1 MGELELKDFFNIIVR
16 RIWLIIALMCVMMAL
31 SIFITTKISVPQYE
45 TFTTLMLGKPQNN
58 LSAGTQYNPAEIQ
71 TNQMLIGTY
80 SELGRSK
87 AIMGKV
93 NQQLGG
99 IYDYDTLKSKVSINL
114 VNETELIKINV
125 TDSNPRQAAKI
136 ANIMASVFMQEV
148 TKIMRIDNVN
158 IIDYAE
164 VPSYP
169 VSPKPVRAAVIFT
182 IFGALLGIF
191 IAFMMEMLDRT
202 VKSSEDVEKHLELP
216 VLGMI
221 VLVKEK

>member
-1 MGELELKDFFNIIVR
+1 MGELELKDLFNIIVR
-16 RIWLIIALMCVMMAL
+16 RMWLIIALMCLMMAL
-31 SIFITTKISVPQYE
+31 SIFITTKISVPQFE

-58 LSAGTQYNPAEIQ
+58 LSAGTQYNPMEIQ

-114 VNETELIKINV
+114 VNETELIRINV

-136 ANIMASVFMQEV
+136 ANIMASVFMEEV
-148 TKIMRIDNVN
+148 TKIMRIDNMN

-164 VPSYP
+164 VPTYP
-169 VSPKPVRAAVIFT
+169 VSPKPVRAAIVFAF
-182 IFGALLGIF
+182 FGALMGIF
-191 IAFMMEMLDRT
+191 IAFLLEVLDRT
-202 VKSSEDVEKHLELP
+202 VKSAEDVEKHLELP